1 MTTATRYDD
10 LTFYKDPTGVN
21 TEILKMKKDI
31 LVIRDNPIKDRVHFF
46 INNGTFRLNNT
57 RSTDSGEYRLET
69 FNSEGKSSGIRGLK
83 LFIEGK

>member
-1 MTTATRYDD
+1 MTTATIYDD

-31 LVIRDNPIKDRVHFF
+31 LVIRDPPTKDRVHFF

-83 LFIEGK
+83 LFIEGN